1 MIPFQS
7 DQNEKYI
14 LKKQSDTANTL
25 KYKARK
31 KLWTEKENRKMT
43 LATYNLTANA
53 CFEKSKQINQ
63 LRSI

>member
-7 DQNEKYI
+7 YQNEKYI

-43 LATYNLTANA
+43 LATYN
-53 CFEKSKQINQ
+53 C
-63 LRSI
+63 